1 MNLERNHLVKLTDG
15 KLYLILET
23 NELNNVRYLYL
34 MEQENPLNLF
44 FYKEEKIG
52 NHVGLVLVTDTE
64 EKERIM
70 KAFYDVMKKT
80 LQEKKGIQD

>member
-1 MNLERNHLVKLTDG
+1 
-15 KLYLILET
+15 
-23 NELNNVRYLYL
+23 